1 MKERIRVTRELR
13 FRRRF
18 VMSLFIMA
26 AVIMIWRAVDLQFHE
41 VEFLQSHGDARYLR
55 IDEIHANRGM
65 IVDRNGLPLAI
76 SSPTLSVWV
85 RPKPFIADKSR
96 WSEVVAVLGTTIE
109 HLETLILPRSD
120 RHFVYLKRHIT
131 PEQGAALKALEVAG
145 LELQGEYRRYYP
157 AAEVTAHVV
166 GFTNVD
172 DRGQEGI
179 ELAFEDVLRGEPGQ
193 RRVIKDR
200 LGRVVEDVERL
211 QETRPGRDIV
221 LSIDNRVQYAAYRE
235 LKNAVHKH
243 RARAGS
249 LVVVEAHSGEVIAMV
264 NQPSFN
270 PNNRSDLKG
279 EHYRNRAVTDLFE
292 PGSTIKPFTI
302 SAALESGHFTPAS
315 EINTAPGK
323 FKLGQH
329 TVRDI
334 RNFGALDISGVIEK
348 SSNVGA
354 SKLALSME
362 PERLWRALRAVGVGS
377 MSDIALPGETF
388 GRLSEYEH
396 WREIEHATLA
406 FGYGMSL
413 TAVQLARAYTSIA
426 NDGWL
431 LPLSI
436 LKTNEVGYR
445 ERAFA
450 ASTAGALR
458 LMLKKVIEQGTG
470 QMAKVPGYSVA
481 GKTGTV
487 HKATVEGYAED
498 RYLSLF
504 AGMIPAD
511 KPKLVAVVVI
521 DEPRAGEHFGGRV
534 AAPIFSSVMSAAT
547 RILDI
552 APDLP
557 AEDGVPMW
565 LAQKLEVTQPVD
577 GFSQ

>member
-458 LMLKKVIEQGTG
+458 RMLKKVIEQGTG

>member
-1 MKERIRVTRELR
+1 MKERIQVTRELR

-76 SSPTLSVWV
+76 SSPALSVWV

-109 HLETLILPRSD
+109 HLETLILPRSN

-172 DRGQEGI
+172 DHGQEGI
-179 ELAFEDVLRGEPGQ
+179 EREFEDVLRGEPGQ

-270 PNNRSDLKG
+270 PNNRSDRKD

-302 SAALESGHFTPAS
+302 SAALESDRFTPAS

-334 RNFGALDISGVIEK
+334 RNFGVLDISGVIEK

-377 MSDIALPGETF
+377 TSDIALPGETF
-388 GRLSEYEH
+388 GRLREYEH

-498 RYLSLF
+498 LYLSLF

-565 LAQKLEVTQPVD
+565 LAQRLEVTQPVD
-577 GFSQ
+577 GFAQ

>member
-96 WSEVVAVLGTTIE
+96 WSKVVAVLGTTIE

-458 LMLKKVIEQGTG
+458 RMLKKVIEQGTG